1 MKNKKYM
8 KIICTAMILVVLTSL
23 FACDGFGTTDAP
35 REKIFFDFFD
45 TVTYIYDYSGGS
57 DDDFDTNCAE
67 AESVLREYH
76 RLFDIYNEYSGM
88 NNLCTV
94 NKNAGGDAVKVDG
107 KLIEFLLYAKELH
120 AKTDGEMN
128 VMMGAVL
135 RLWHDA
141 RSDAESASSN
151 LNIPTSAVLEE
162 AARHISIDLLEID
175 AEAGTVRI
183 SDKNASIDVGAV
195 GKGYA
200 AEKAGE
206 ILRKNGAHGYV
217 LDVGGNLKIIG
228 TKPDGS
234 GWKTG
239 IRDPENTQNYAH
251 YLTLANTSCV
261 TSGDYERYF
270 TIDGQK
276 YHHIIDKDTLMPSG
290 HFSSVTVI
298 TPDSGLADAL
308 STALFCMSYEDG
320 TELLKNFENVDVI
333 WITRD
338 GQKYLTDRLK

>member
-1 MKNKKYM
+1 
-8 KIICTAMILVVLTSL
+8 MILVVLTSL
-23 FACDGFGTTDAP
+23 FSCDGFGMTDAP

-57 DDDFDTNCAE
+57 DDDFDANCAKT
-67 AESVLREYH
+67 ESVLREYH

-107 KLIEFLLYAKELH
+107 RLIDFLLYAKELH
-120 AKTDGEMN
+120 AKTDGETN
-128 VMMGAVL
+128 VMMGAIL

-151 LNIPTSAVLEE
+151 LNIPTSAALEE
-162 AARHISIDLLEID
+162 AAWHTSIDLLEID
-175 AEAGTVRI
+175 GDAGTVRI

-206 ILRKNGAHGYV
+206 LLRTNGARGYV

-270 TIDGQK
+270 TVDGQK
-276 YHHIIDKDTLMPSG
+276 YHHIIDKDTLMPSE

-298 TPDSGLADAL
+298 APDSGLADAL
-308 STALFCMSYEDG
+308 STALFCMSYEEG

>member
-1 MKNKKYM
+1 
-8 KIICTAMILVVLTSL
+8 MILVVLISL
-23 FACDGFGTTDAP
+23 FSCDGFVSADAP

-57 DDDFDTNCAE
+57 DDAFDTNCTE

-76 RLFDIYNEYSGM
+76 RLFDIYNEYAGM
-88 NNLCTV
+88 NNLCTI

-107 KLIEFLLYAKELH
+107 KLIDFLLYAKELH

-151 LNIPTSAVLEE
+151 LNIPTSAALEE
-162 AARHISIDLLEID
+162 AARHTSIDLLEID
-175 AEAGTVRI
+175 EAAGTVRI

-200 AEKAGE
+200 VEKAGE
-206 ILRKNGAHGYV
+206 IMRKKGAYGYV

-251 YLTLANTSCV
+251 YLTLSNTSCV

-270 TIDGQK
+270 TVDGQK
-276 YHHIIDKDTLMPSG
+276 YHHIIDKDTLMSSE

-320 TELLKNFENVDVI
+320 TELLKGFEDVDVI

>member
-1 MKNKKYM
+1 
-8 KIICTAMILVVLTSL
+8 MILVVLTSL
-23 FACDGFGTTDAP
+23 FSCDGFVSTDAP

-45 TVTYIYDYSGGS
+45 TVTYIYDYSGGP

-94 NKNAGGDAVKVDG
+94 NKSAGGDAVKVDG
-107 KLIEFLLYAKELH
+107 KLIDFLLYAKELH

-141 RSDAESASSN
+141 RSDAESASAN
-151 LNIPTSAVLEE
+151 LNIPTPAVLEE
-162 AARHISIDLLEID
+162 AARHTSIDLLEID
-175 AEAGTVRI
+175 ESSGTVRI
-183 SDKNASIDVGAV
+183 SDKKASIDVGAV

-206 ILRKNGAHGYV
+206 LLRTNGARGYV

-239 IRDPENTQNYAH
+239 IRDPANTQNYAH

-276 YHHIIDKDTLMPSG
+276 YHHIIDKDTLMPSE

-308 STALFCMSYEDG
+308 STALFCMNYEDG

>member
-1 MKNKKYM
+1 
-8 KIICTAMILVVLTSL
+8 MILVVLTSL
-23 FACDGFGTTDAP
+23 FSCDGFVSTDAP

-45 TVTYIYDYSGGS
+45 TVTHIYDYSGGS

-107 KLIEFLLYAKELH
+107 RLIDFLLYAKELH

-141 RSDAESASSN
+141 RSDAESASAN
-151 LNIPTSAVLEE
+151 LNIPTSAALEE
-162 AARHISIDLLEID
+162 AARHTSIDLLEID
-175 AEAGTVRI
+175 KAAGTVRI
-183 SDKNASIDVGAV
+183 SDKKASIDVGAV

-206 ILRKNGAHGYV
+206 LLRTNGARGYV

-239 IRDPENTQNYAH
+239 IRDPANTQNYAH

-276 YHHIIDKDTLMPSG
+276 YHHIIDKDTLMPSE

-308 STALFCMSYEDG
+308 STTLFCMNYEDG
-320 TELLKNFENVDVI
+320 TDLLKNFENVDVI

>member
-1 MKNKKYM
+1 MV
-8 KIICTAMILVVLTSL
+8 LVVLSSL
-23 FACDGFGTTDAP
+23 CSCDGFRRADAP

-45 TVTYIYDYSGGS
+45 TVTYIYDYSSGS
-57 DDDFDTNCAE
+57 DDAFDANCAE

-94 NKNAGGDAVKVDG
+94 NKNAGGDAVRVDG

-120 AKTDGEMN
+120 ATTDGEMN

-141 RSDAESASSN
+141 RLDAESASSN
-151 LNIPTSAVLEE
+151 LNIPTSAALEE
-162 AARHISIDLLEID
+162 AARHTSIDMLEID
-175 AEAGTVRI
+175 EDAGTVRI

-217 LDVGGNLKIIG
+217 LYVGGNLKIIG

-276 YHHIIDKDTLMPSG
+276 YHHIIDKDTLMPSE

-320 TELLKNFENVDVI
+320 TELLKEFEDVDVI

-338 GQKYLTDRLK
+338 GQKYLTDRIK